1 MRLDFVILVKSF
13 RDFIRM
19 FFLPSKSRNFQGE
32 ILMQLFELPFTA
44 QRNNLKI
51 LQRKLKRITLP

>member
-13 RDFIRM
+13 LDFTQM

-44 QRNNLKI
+44 QRNNFEIFTK
-51 LQRKLKRITLP
+51 KA

>member
-1 MRLDFVILVKSF
+1 MHTKKMRLDFVILVKSF
-13 RDFIRM
+13 LDFTQM

-44 QRNNLKI
+44 QRNNFEIFTK
-51 LQRKLKRITLP
+51 KA

>member
-1 MRLDFVILVKSF
+1 MHKKMRLDFVILVKSF
-13 RDFIRM
+13 FYFTKM

-44 QRNNLKI
+44 QRNNFEIFTK
-51 LQRKLKRITLP
+51 KA